1 LTELHVII
9 NLENPKTPLQNQSV
23 CS

>member
-23 CS
+23 YS